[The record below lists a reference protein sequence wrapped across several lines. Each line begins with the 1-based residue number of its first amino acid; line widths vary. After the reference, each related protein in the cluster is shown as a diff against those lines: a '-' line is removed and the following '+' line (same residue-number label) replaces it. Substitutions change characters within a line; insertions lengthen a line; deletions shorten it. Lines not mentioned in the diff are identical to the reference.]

1 MDLKQFWTVLKEA
14 GSEWVEDKA
23 SRLGAALAYYTVFSL
38 APLLVIVI
46 AIASFFFGKDAAEG
60 QVTGQIQG
68 LVGPEGGKAIE
79 VMIANAANH
88 PNTGIVAS
96 LLGVAVLLFGATGLF
111 GQLQDALNTVWEV
124 QPKPGRGV
132 WGFIRDR
139 FLSFSMVLG
148 SAFLLL
154 VSLVVSAALSA
165 LTGLLGDWQ
174 TGVVGQVV
182 NFLISFGVIT
192 ALFAMIYRFLPDAK
206 IAWRDVWLGA
216 AITSVLFTAGKL
228 LIGLYLG
235 QASVGSAY
243 GPAGSLAVLLVWV
256 YYSAQI
262 FLFGAEFTKSYADH
276 FGSRI
281 VPKPNAE
288 LVTEAA
294 RAQEGIPRAAGQ
306 AEGAKA
312 AR

>member
-1 MDLKQFWTVLKEA
+1 MDLKKFWTVLKEA
-14 GSEWVEDKA
+14 GGEWVEDKA

-38 APLLVIVI
+38 APLLVIAI
-46 AIASFFFGKDAAEG
+46 AVASFFFGGSAEG
-60 QVTGQIQG
+60 QITEQIQG

-79 VMIANAANH
+79 QMLKHANDQ

-96 LLGVAVLLFGATGLF
+96 VIGVAVLLFGATGLF

-148 SAFLLL
+148 TAFLLL

-165 LTGLLGDWQ
+165 LTGLLGDLQ
-174 TGVVGQVV
+174 TGVFGQAV
-182 NFLISFGVIT
+182 NVLVSFGVIT
-192 ALFAMIYRFLPDAK
+192 TLFAMIYRFLPDAK

-216 AITSVLFTAGKL
+216 AITALLFVVGKL

-243 GPAGSLAVLLVWV
+243 GTFGSLAVLLVWV

-288 LVTEAA
+288 PVTEAA
-294 RAQEGIPRAAGQ
+294 RAQEGIPRAGGQ
-306 AEGAKA
+306 ATAA